1 MINSPRLP
9 LILLIALLTVGAGC
23 SSDPSPGAEVDSKN
37 YPAITPKPYMD
48 DDSAQNTAQR
58 APQGPAYYGPY
69 HERYGLGTSFD
80 ASGWSAEELK
90 AASFIHGSNIYFHFD
105 SAELTKS
112 AKEVLGQKAARIK
125 AYPNL
130 HTLIAGHS
138 DERGSDDY
146 NMRLGERRAKA
157 AYDYLVSLGVPAQQ
171 LGTVS
176 FGKRFPMS
184 LGNDDSAWSQN
195 RRDEFMVSKKP

>member
-9 LILLIALLTVGAGC
+9 LILLIALLTVSAGC
-23 SSDPSPGAEVDSKN
+23 SASSDNARVEAKE
-37 YPAITPKPYMD
+37 YPAVTPKPYLD
-48 DDSAQNTAQR
+48 DDSAERTAPR
-58 APQGPAYYGPY
+58 GWEDAAYYGAY

-80 ASGWSAEELK
+80 ASGWSSDELK
-90 AASFIHGSNIYFHFD
+90 AASFIHASNIYFHFD
-105 SAELTKS
+105 SATLTGD
-112 AKEVLGQKAARIK
+112 AKEVLRQKAARMK
-125 AYPNL
+125 AYPHL
-130 HTLIAGHS
+130 HALIAGHS

-157 AYDYLVSLGVPAQQ
+157 AYDYLVSLGVPAGQ

-176 FGKRFPMS
+176 FGKRFPIS

-195 RRDEFMVSKKP
+195 RRDEFMISKMP